1 MLKKGRSAYIFF
13 ERRQLTMIEVIV
25 TVNYKEK
32 NYQTNVIANKEMSYE
47 KIKRIAKEQV
57 VKQWG
62 V

>member
-1 MLKKGRSAYIFF
+1 
-13 ERRQLTMIEVIV
+13 MIEVIV